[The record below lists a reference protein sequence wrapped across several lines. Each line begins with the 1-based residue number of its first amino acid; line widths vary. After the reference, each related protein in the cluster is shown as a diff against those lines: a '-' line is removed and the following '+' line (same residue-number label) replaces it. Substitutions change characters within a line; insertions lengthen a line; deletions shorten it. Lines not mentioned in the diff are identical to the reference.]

1 MHDASSSAL
10 RRAPRRFASID
21 DQLGPRADRYFGV
34 GFKRVSHRIT
44 NAVLDPGDNSI
55 TAHARLQYPPD
66 WSSKTTVG
74 SRTPHVSSLDVAAL
88 AVQLADLYF
97 TATFGLTD
105 EQRRG
110 LTIRR
115 LTIKAGRTPQEQLA
129 DVSMSAQRVVTKN
142 DDDAAVTR
150 FTGHVGGLATLC
162 EVVHPRDLHAG
173 ISGPRPLA
181 AEESLG
187 DPARRYFGSGF
198 KTRDHEL
205 RDVVVAENHT
215 VVSATARI
223 TGDEIHPSGIAG
235 RYQPAIT
242 LIDGMVVLAQLAQ
255 SLLYDLDD
263 IDRGDSKTLWLRNI
277 DVVGPPPHQ
286 RLGMPFRTSAS
297 ATRTGLVNLA
307 GGTWRTS
314 SWRALFSGLQ
324 FQFRLAHELPTLQE
338 PA

>member
-1 MHDASSSAL
+1 MHDAFSSAI

-21 DQLGPRADRYFGV
+21 DQLGPRADRYFGD

-44 NAVLDPGDNSI
+44 DAVLDPRDSSI
-55 TAHARLQYPPD
+55 AAHARLQYPID
-66 WSSKTTVG
+66 WSSKATG
-74 SRTPHVSSLDVAAL
+74 PDRTPHVSSLDVAAL

-105 EQRRG
+105 EQRRD

-115 LTIKAGRTPQEQLA
+115 LTVKAGRSPQEQLA
-129 DVSMSAQRVVTKN
+129 DVPMAAQRVVTKN
-142 DDDAAVTR
+142 DSDAAVTR

-162 EVVHPRDLHAG
+162 EVVHPRDLHAQV
-173 ISGPRPLA
+173 SGPRELLA
-181 AEESLG
+181 GESLG

-198 KTRDHEL
+198 QTRDHEL
-205 RDVVVAENHT
+205 RDVLVAENHT

-223 TGDEIHPSGIAG
+223 TGDQIHPRGIAG

-242 LIDGMVVLAQLAQ
+242 LIDGMIVLAQLAQ

-263 IDRGDSKTLWLRNI
+263 IDRGDSNTLWLRNI

-297 ATRTGLVNLA
+297 VTRTGLVAFA

-324 FQFRLAHELPTLQE
+324 FQFRLAHELPTGRE
-338 PA
+338 AK